1 MNPRLQK
8 RGMALTSCELMPEL
22 LNLVDFSTKLNH
34 PEHAEPAMTNKRL
47 AHPAVAGLLA
57 AILLTAGCA
66 GVDLQSQIANT
77 PAQALTLASQERDQD
92 TAQRY
97 LLRTASRFQQQG
109 DHQGARKL
117 LQSGQLTQALPE
129 LVNQKRLLAMN
140 GAVALKDRAWA
151 QQIAANISTNRFMEV
166 TPELINRAGSLQAQ
180 TLALAGNPLEA
191 VKTLIALAQA
201 DSSANAQLLHDR
213 IWTLLKTVGNTQ
225 LNSADSREIGYEAQG
240 WLELATQMGSPG
252 AGFDEQ
258 GQTVRRWQS
267 NWPGHPA
274 AQLLPAELK
283 LIASLAASRPE
294 QIVLA
299 LPLDGP
305 LTAAGRAI
313 RDGFLAAYF
322 SDMSV
327 DRKATRIR
335 IVNSK
340 RRPFKELY
348 QELTKQPVDLLVGPL
363 DKGALAELGKL
374 PRLPLRTLALN
385 YLPPSVSAPA
395 GLYQF
400 GLSAEDEARQ
410 IADRLGAEGLKRVL
424 VIIPSGEW
432 GDRVEI
438 ALIEQMAEHGGRII
452 GTQRF
457 FREDNLRA
465 VTADLLGINASRD
478 RAIDVE
484 RTIGLNIEFEA
495 RRRQDAQAIVM
506 VAEPDTA
513 RQLNPLFAFYFAG
526 DLPVYAPS
534 IVYAGITAPGRD
546 RDLNGVIFTDI
557 PWVLDEKNPL
567 RDEASSQLPGATR
580 GQLGRLFAMGADAW
594 HLSKRLPLLRQVPG
608 ATMDGQTGILT
619 MTPSGSIRRY
629 QRWARFSSGNV
640 ELLPAIPASL
650 PEADINASQPQTK
663 SAIAGGAF

>member
-1 MNPRLQK
+1 MT
-8 RGMALTSCELMPEL
+8 LTSCELMPEL
-22 LNLVDFSTKLNH
+22 LNFAGFSSKLNH

-47 AHPAVAGLLA
+47 AHPAIAGLLV

-66 GVDLQSQIANT
+66 GVDLQSQVVNT
-77 PAQALTLASQERDQD
+77 PAQALELASQERNQD

-97 LLRTASRFQQQG
+97 LLRIASRFQQQG

-117 LQSGQLTQALPE
+117 LQSGQLAQPLPE
-129 LVNQKRLLAMN
+129 LASQKRLLAMN
-140 GAVALKDRAWA
+140 GAVTLKDQTWA
-151 QQIAANISTNRFMEV
+151 QQITANLSINSFMEV
-166 TPELINRAGSLQAQ
+166 TPELLNRAGSLQAQ

-191 VKTLIALAQA
+191 AKTLIALAQA
-201 DSSANAQLLHDR
+201 DSSANAQPLHDR
-213 IWTLLKTVGNTQ
+213 IWQLLKTVSDTQ
-225 LNSADSREIGYEAQG
+225 LSSADTREIGYETQG
-240 WLELATQMGSPG
+240 WLELATQVRSPG
-252 AGFDEQ
+252 TGFDEQ
-258 GQTVRRWQS
+258 GRVIRRWQS

-274 AQLLPAELK
+274 AQLLPSELQ
-283 LIASLAASRPE
+283 LIAGLAASRPE

-299 LPLDGP
+299 LPLNGP
-305 LTAAGRAI
+305 LTTAGKAI

-322 SDMSV
+322 SDTSV
-327 DRKATRIR
+327 DREATRIR
-335 IVNSK
+335 VVDSK
-340 RRPFKELY
+340 QKPFGELY
-348 QELTKQPVDLLVGPL
+348 QELAKQPVDLLVGPL

-374 PRLPLRTLALN
+374 PSLPLQTLALN
-385 YLPPSVSAPA
+385 YLPPGVSAPA

-410 IADRLGAEGLKRVL
+410 IADRLGAEGLKRIL

-432 GDRVEI
+432 GNRVEA
-438 ALIEQMAEHGGRII
+438 ALIEQMAKHGGRVI
-452 GTQRF
+452 GIQRF
-457 FREDNLRA
+457 LRKDNLRA
-465 VTADLLGINASRD
+465 VTADLLGINTSRD

-534 IVYAGITAPGRD
+534 IVYAGTPAPGRD

-567 RDEASSQLPGATR
+567 RDEAGSQLPGATR

-594 HLSKRLPLLRQVPG
+594 HLSKRLPLLRQVPE
-608 ATMDGQTGILT
+608 ATIDGQTGVLA

-640 ELLPAIPASL
+640 ELLPAIAASL
-650 PEADINASQPQTK
+650 PKAETNANQPQAK
-663 SAIAGGAF
+663 PAITGGAL